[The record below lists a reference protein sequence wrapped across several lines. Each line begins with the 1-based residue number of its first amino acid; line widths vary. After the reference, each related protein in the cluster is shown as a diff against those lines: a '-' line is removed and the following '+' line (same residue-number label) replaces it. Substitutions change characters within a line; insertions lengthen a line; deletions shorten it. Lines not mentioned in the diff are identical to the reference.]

1 MYRGMKVVSFKIS
14 DDLLRELDQVV
25 LELETN
31 RSALLRYLVEEFLRK
46 KRMQPKPHIGR
57 GIKIW

>member
-1 MYRGMKVVSFKIS
+1 MYRGMRVVSFKIPE
-14 DDLLRELDQVV
+14 DLLKELDQVA

-31 RSALLRYLVEEFLRK
+31 RSVILRYLVEEFIRAK
-46 KRMQPKPHIGR
+46 NAKQRPHIGR